1 MRTTN
6 SIQFYCRKSKENKNG
21 ESPLEMSICLN
32 GERKF
37 INLPIKF
44 KPEEFNRKRQ
54 PQTIQESLAI
64 WRNKINS
71 IINELMLNNIPL
83 TATNIR
89 TTIQTGG
96 VKSYTVQNLFDD
108 YLNIL
113 RKRIDK
119 DLSSG
124 VYRKYE
130 LVKEQFLNYVNP
142 NAEVTTITNNIIQNY
157 YADLKQKY
165 DDSTTAGYM
174 RKLKTFIKFGMDN
187 DKIKINPF
195 QNIKITRPQK
205 DIDFLT
211 ENEINKLASTSTG
224 NTSLDKVKDCF
235 IVMCGTGMA
244 YSDIKQFHKDDLQSD
259 HGTYY
264 INKKREKTGVEYTSV
279 VLPFAASVINKY
291 DGRLPVISNQKFN
304 AYLHTIEV
312 ILNIKKKL
320 HTHLARH
327 SYATLLLNKGVKL
340 ETVSKTLCHSSTKMT
355 TTYYAKYLPQTI
367 VAEVAKA
374 F

>member
-1 MRTTN
+1 MRTTS
-6 SIQFYCRKSKENKNG
+6 SIQFYCRASKANKQG
-21 ESPLEMSICLN
+21 YAPVELSICLN
-32 GERKF
+32 GTRKF

-54 PQTIQESLAI
+54 PEEIVDSLVI

-71 IINELMLNNIPL
+71 YVNDILLNGIPL
-83 TATNIR
+83 TAEALR

-119 DLSSG
+119 DLSAG

-130 LVKEQFLNYVNP
+130 LVKEQFLTYVNP
-142 NAEVTTITNNIIQNY
+142 NAEVTTITNSIIQNY
-157 YADLKQKY
+157 YVDLKNKY

-174 RKLKTFIKFGMDN
+174 RKLKTFIKFAIDN
-187 DKIKINPF
+187 DKIKVNPF

-211 ENEINKLASTSTG
+211 ENEINKLIHTSTG

-244 YSDIKQFHKDDLQSD
+244 YSDIKQFTKDDLKELN
-259 HGTYY
+259 GTYY

-279 VLPFAASVINKY
+279 VLPFAASIINKY
-291 DGRLPVISNQKFN
+291 DVLPVISNQKFN
-304 AYLHTIEV
+304 AYLHTIEDL
-312 ILNIKKKL
+312 LNIKKKL

-340 ETVSKTLCHSSTKMT
+340 ETVSKTLGHSSVKMT

-367 VAEVAKA
+367 VEEVAKV